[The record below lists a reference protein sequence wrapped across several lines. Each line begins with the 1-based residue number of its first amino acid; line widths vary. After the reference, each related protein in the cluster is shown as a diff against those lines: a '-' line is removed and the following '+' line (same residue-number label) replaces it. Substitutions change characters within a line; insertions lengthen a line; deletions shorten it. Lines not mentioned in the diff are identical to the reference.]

1 MKYFFFDIDGT
12 LKPYG
17 RHISD
22 TTKNTIRKLKENGHK
37 VFLAT
42 GRRYSEIIN
51 IMKELEIADAVCSGG
66 GTIVINNNIEKEI
79 FFHRYKL
86 KNILDECKKYN
97 IIMVSLSNEKCY
109 TSYNGLKLK
118 PYILLMKLL
127 QKTRFFKVGSVD
139 GNVLNSYKNISH
151 IDEESFLNKPTQ
163 KLMFYNYRKIK
174 KVESIRNFTIYNNIF
189 CTSIE
194 FEFKEN
200 GIEYI
205 RNKYNLKLDDIVVFG
220 DGRNDIG
227 MFDYA
232 KNSIAM
238 GNARKEI
245 KNRASFMTKKD
256 VEEGIEYA
264 CKYFKWI

>member
-1 MKYFFFDIDGT
+1 MDAIY
-12 LKPYG
+12 LKQQK
-17 RHISD
+17 IQF
-22 TTKNTIRKLKENGHK
+22 HK
-37 VFLAT
+37 
-42 GRRYSEIIN
+42 
-51 IMKELEIADAVCSGG
+51 
-66 GTIVINNNIEKEI
+66 
-79 FFHRYKL
+79 YKL
-86 KNILDECKKYN
+86 KNILDECEKHN
-97 IIMVSLSNEKCY
+97 IIMVSLSNGKCY
-109 TSYNGLKLK
+109 TSYKGLKLK

-139 GNVLNSYKNISH
+139 GNALNSYKDINYV
-151 IDEESFLNKPTQ
+151 DEESFLNKPTQ
-163 KLMFYNYRKIK
+163 KIMFYNYGKIK

-205 RNKYNLKLDDIVVFG
+205 KNKYNLNLDDIVVFG

-238 GNARKEI
+238 GNARNEI
-245 KNRASFMTKKD
+245 KKRASFITKKD

-264 CKYFKWI
+264 CRHFKWI